1 MSPEELAA
9 TFDRAAVRWETEAKA
24 AVRVTLQDL
33 EAEAMAA
40 TSGTL
45 SEADLRALDR
55 PYARRHGAPKLD
67 PDLVN
72 VGKTETLSKS
82 WETEG
87 PLWVEGDLAGEL
99 WNADPKAEYL
109 AQEDPPPSTTT
120 MFARRPHEKAAAA
133 VEPRFQRRMDAAL
146 AAALE

>member
-1 MSPEELAA
+1 MSPEELAVH
-9 TFDRAAVRWETEAKA
+9 FDRAAVRWETEAKA

-33 EAEAMAA
+33 EAEAIAA

-45 SEADLRALDR
+45 SEADLRALDH

-67 PDLVN
+67 PNVVN
-72 VGKTETLSKS
+72 VGTGKLRSS

-87 PLWVEGDLAGEL
+87 PIWVDGELTGSL

-109 AQEDPPPSTTT
+109 SQEDPPPSTTT